1 VRQART
7 TKARSAQIRPAL
19 VEKAPVRADLLLLVR
34 AELLVLV
41 TVLVFQRQGRVLRVA
56 REGVRWQGIR

>member
-1 VRQART
+1 VLQ
-7 TKARSAQIRPAL
+7 QGL
-19 VEKAPVRADLLLLVR
+19 VDGEIGEVRADLLLLVR